1 MLGRCHVR
9 DVVAATDQRARTDQP
24 TGASSTG
31 GGSGGAM
38 TSMTG
43 GAAAT
48 SSARRPSC
56 RISGVQRLH
65 DMTVPNSVHF
75 QQVGQQ
81 TFITPAHSQ
90 QRRPAS
96 GPPFVDGAETV
107 TGSAQIEISARA
119 FYALT
124 RSAIRLNCLRWVRS

>member
-1 MLGRCHVR
+1 
-9 DVVAATDQRARTDQP
+9 
-24 TGASSTG
+24 
-31 GGSGGAM
+31 
-38 TSMTG
+38 MTG

-56 RISGVQRLH
+56 RISGVPQRLH

-81 TFITPAHSQ
+81 TFITTAHSQ